1 MVGALFLSHW
11 GRMFNGIWLVA
22 TDTLTIRGREIQPG
36 ERFEVPRVRSGDYLL
51 TNRAILAP
59 RLVPKADSAAEPPPP
74 EEPPVARK
82 RGRPRKTPAVNEG
95 SPAPRTYRRRDMEAE

>member
-1 MVGALFLSHW
+1 
-11 GRMFNGIWLVA
+11 MFNGIWLVA

-59 RLVPKADSAAEPPPP
+59 RLVPKAESVAAPEQPEP
-74 EEPPVARK
+74 PPVARK
-82 RGRPRKTPAVNEG
+82 RGRPRKTPADDSTEQG
-95 SPAPRTYRRRDMEAE
+95 SPAPKRKYQRRDLQAEE

>member
-1 MVGALFLSHW
+1 
-11 GRMFNGIWLVA
+11 MFNGIWLVA

-59 RLVPKADSAAEPPPP
+59 RLVPKAESAAAPEQPEP
-74 EEPPVARK
+74 PPVARK

-95 SPAPRTYRRRDMEAE
+95 SPAPTRTYRRRDLEAEE